1 MKIEVMNSGL
11 CVECFYA
18 NNKAIDKAL
27 YMMDALDKMVDIPK
41 HSEHHY
47 YEIKGSCIDNIKGS
61 LKGNEALIEQMANE
75 IEEKDIEIEMLNEEI
90 ERLNNTLNSLFKDN
104 NSVTKRNSI
113 KYEQAKERFIQV
125 HKEYLE
131 TGVKPYIL
139 CKKYHMCPSTYY
151 KYLKMFNKGEL

>member
-1 MKIEVMNSGL
+1 MKIEVMKTDL

-27 YMMDALDKMVDIPK
+27 YMMDALDSKIVIPEET
-41 HSEHHY
+41 EHHY
-47 YEIKGSCIDNIKGS
+47 YEIKGNCIDSIIASIRANES
-61 LKGNEALIEQMANE
+61 LIGQMATD

-90 ERLNNTLNSLFKDN
+90 ERLNDTLNSFITDDKYI
-104 NSVTKRNSI
+104 TKRNTI
-113 KYEQAKERFIQV
+113 KYEQTKERFMQV
-125 HKEYLE
+125 HREYLE